1 MKKTII
7 TCFILTLLTSCFQ
20 QVRNDAENMIEKE
33 PLEIRHYK
41 SDYTPLKAA
50 NFVLHLVDTLSQ
62 PVKDEL
68 TLLYNNMVYVEGGT
82 FLMGDS
88 VTVIADELHTQPM
101 FKETVGSFYICKYE
115 VTQRLWELVMGKA
128 DANFKHPD
136 RPMENITWTDGN
148 QFMQKLKQLTGLP
161 FRYPTEEE
169 WEYAAKGGNY
179 SKHFTYPGANEE
191 NFEDVIFERENITDN
206 DREYM
211 TNFVGQLQPNELGL
225 YDMGGNVWEYCEN
238 DYRPAYNRLPDTGW
252 KTIRGGSYRSD
263 KRRCRPQS
271 RLQWRA
277 DKAASQVGMRLA
289 L

>member
-1 MKKTII
+1 MKKISLI
-7 TCFILTLLTSCFQ
+7 SFVLVLLTSCFQ
-20 QVRNDAENMIEKE
+20 EVRSDAESMVEKE
-33 PLEIRHYK
+33 TMEIKHYR
-41 SDYTPLKAA
+41 SDYTPLKK
-50 NFVLHLVDTLSQ
+50 NDFVLQMADTLSEQ
-62 PVKDEL
+62 IKEEL
-68 TLLYNNMVYVEGGT
+68 TSLYNNMVYIEGGT

-88 VTVIADELHTQPM
+88 VPVIEDEQNTTPVFQ
-101 FKETVGSFYICKYE
+101 ETVGSFYLCKYE
-115 VTQRLWELVMGKA
+115 VTQKLWEMVMGKA

-136 RPMENITWTDGN
+136 RPMENITWTEGN

-169 WEYAAKGGNY
+169 WEFAAKGGNHSRHY
-179 SKHFTYPGANEE
+179 TYPGANEE
-191 NFEDVIFERENITDN
+191 NFEKAIFERETRTDN
-206 DREYM
+206 ELEYK
-211 TNFVGQLQPNELGL
+211 TNFVGQLIPNELGL

-238 DYRPAYNRLPDTGW
+238 DYRPTYNQNPDAGW

-277 DKAASQVGMRLA
+277 DKTASQVGMRLA